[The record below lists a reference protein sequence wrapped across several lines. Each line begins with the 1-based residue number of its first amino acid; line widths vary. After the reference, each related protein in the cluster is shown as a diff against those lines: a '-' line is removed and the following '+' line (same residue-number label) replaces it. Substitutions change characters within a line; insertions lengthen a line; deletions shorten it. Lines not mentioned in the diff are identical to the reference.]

1 MDCIDRLIDLALD
14 EDLGSAG
21 DITTCATIGAEAMGR
36 ARFLAK
42 EPLVLAGLDVAAR
55 VFEKLDARCRVC
67 FDAEAGADVAAG
79 QVFGTVAGPY
89 RALLTGERTAL
100 NFLQRLSGIAT
111 ATRRA
116 AEALAGTRCQILDTR
131 KTTPGWRVLEKA
143 AVRTGG
149 GHNHRFGLFDG
160 VLIKDNHIEA
170 VGSIAEAVRRAR
182 QSTHHLIRI
191 EVEVETMA
199 QVDEA
204 LEAGADVLMLDNM
217 SDEMMRAAV
226 ARIGGRAKTEASGG
240 VRHERL
246 KAIAATG
253 VDFVSM
259 GAITHSARAVDIS
272 LDVQASGA

>member
-1 MDCIDRLIDLALD
+1 MDCIDRLIELALD

-21 DITTCATIGAEAMGR
+21 DVTTQATVGADATGR

-42 EPLVLAGLDVAAR
+42 EPLVLAGLAVARR
-55 VFEKLDARCRVC
+55 VFEKLDARCRVT
-67 FDAEAGADVAAG
+67 FEVEEGAEVAAG
-79 QVFGTVAGPY
+79 QLFGTVEGPY

-100 NFLQRLSGIAT
+100 NFIQRLSGIAT
-111 ATRRA
+111 ATRQA
-116 AEALAGTRCQILDTR
+116 ATLLSGTRCRLIDTR

-170 VGSIAEAVRRAR
+170 VGSITEAVRRAR
-182 QSTHHLIRI
+182 QATHHLMRV
-191 EVEVETMA
+191 EVEVESLA

-204 LEAGADVLMLDNM
+204 LAAGADVLMLDNM
-217 SDEMMRAAV
+217 SVETMREAI
-226 ARIGGRAKTEASGG
+226 ARIAGRAETEASGG
-240 VRHERL
+240 IRHDRL
-246 KAIAATG
+246 ATIAATG
-253 VDFVSM
+253 VDYISM

-272 LDVQASGA
+272 LDVQAADA